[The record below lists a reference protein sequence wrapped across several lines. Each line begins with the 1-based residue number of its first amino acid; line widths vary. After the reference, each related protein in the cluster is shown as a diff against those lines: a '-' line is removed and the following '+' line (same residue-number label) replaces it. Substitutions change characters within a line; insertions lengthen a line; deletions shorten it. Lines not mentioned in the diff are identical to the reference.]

1 MTNSRFTTGGN
12 PLPPLKIKADLPIV
26 TYKNNPAGG
35 WEVTVKMNGMLPL
48 TETEMSKLRQAMSEV
63 SFYLEQ
69 WRQRHVLDHMKRGD
83 K

>member
-1 MTNSRFTTGGN
+1 MTKSRFTSGGN

-35 WEVTVKMNGMLPL
+35 WEVTVKINGMLPL
-48 TETEMSKLRQAMSEV
+48 TETEMNKLRQAMSEV

-69 WRQRHVLDHMKRGD
+69 WRQRVILDHIPRKDR
-83 K
+83 